1 MGANSSCD
9 AIEKAGARA
18 HGALLRCLVSCHGF
32 APCPGVNGPMSA
44 IARLPPN
51 HRPHRNQG
59 TQKRIDTGWSAAACR
74 RARRASGCGNRSCSP
89 SPKKR
94 TPADP
99 RARRRAAPAGCIGKA
114 RVIDPVSGGPVIR
127 HAHHKGHSMHCV
139 RFTELSRASCRAT
152 QPHGR
157 EPASYNCP
165 SQRAH
170 SSMVRAEDS

>member
-1 MGANSSCD
+1 MQSKKQELAPMGRSC
-9 AIEKAGARA
+9 GVLFRA
-18 HGALLRCLVSCHGF
+18 TASRRVLALTDRCLQSPGF
-32 APCPGVNGPMSA
+32 LRTIDPTGTKVRIRELILGGLPLPVGAHAGPVVAETEAARHPRRNGP
-44 IARLPPN
+44 
-51 HRPHRNQG
+51 
-59 TQKRIDTGWSAAACR
+59 
-74 RARRASGCGNRSCSP
+74 
-89 SPKKR
+89 
-94 TPADP
+94 PADP